1 MLCVMAD
8 ATEILEHEMTNAA
21 EVLQP
26 VIKNFGAYDVL

>member
-1 MLCVMAD
+1 MSD

-26 VIKNFGAYDVL
+26 VITPCKTFCSL